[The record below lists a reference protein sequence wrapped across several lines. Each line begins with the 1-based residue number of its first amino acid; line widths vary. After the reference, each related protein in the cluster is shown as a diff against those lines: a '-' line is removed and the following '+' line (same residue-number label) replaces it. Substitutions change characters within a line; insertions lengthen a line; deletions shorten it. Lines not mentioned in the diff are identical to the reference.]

1 MSPEHNR
8 KFNLAAGSFFLV
20 MGLAGWGMAVYYGI
34 TPNAPK
40 PHPVTVEAKVDLN
53 ACRAVLSG
61 LGYQA
66 SIPVGKERVRA
77 YEAFSE
83 NVDAKAMLDKATMAI
98 GVCKMKLDTF
108 CVGEGCES
116 PGVTFEL
123 AQFNTRDAKAKAATK
138 AASKASPAT
147 SGAKPANGQKSAS
160 GAQPQDKAEVK
171 PKA

>member
-20 MGLAGWGMAVYYGI
+20 MGLLGWGMAVYYGI

-40 PHPVTVEAKVDLN
+40 PHPVTVEEKVDLN

-83 NVDAKAMLDKATMAI
+83 NGDAKAMLDKATMAI

-123 AQFNTRDAKAKAATK
+123 AQHNTRDVKSKSSSK
-138 AASKASPAT
+138 VASK
-147 SGAKPANGQKSAS
+147 SGVIAKPANSSKPAPGPSTPEK
-160 GAQPQDKAEVK
+160 GGDK